1 MTERATKFKLLTHRH
16 RSQSWTV
23 AGTQKDFF
31 SCALRWTSAFSLA
44 IRANLTTWAGLHRAF
59 EREKSASSPS
69 FVQAL
74 HGQKGEQNSCSLVK
88 DLLLK
93 CVIIITLITH
103 CHWIYFDAKMKHVRC
118 ERLLLCCVSRQSVL
132 ARGWI
137 SACVELLQPPTEIAF
152 DTDSNDSMCVVPFR
166 TPLGF
171 GSAE

>member
-1 MTERATKFKLLTHRH
+1 MDSRWDSERFLFLRLPVEFSIFACNPCKLDHSDRP
-16 RSQSWTV
+16 
-23 AGTQKDFF
+23 
-31 SCALRWTSAFSLA
+31 
-44 IRANLTTWAGLHRAF
+44 AF

-132 ARGWI
+132 ARGWN